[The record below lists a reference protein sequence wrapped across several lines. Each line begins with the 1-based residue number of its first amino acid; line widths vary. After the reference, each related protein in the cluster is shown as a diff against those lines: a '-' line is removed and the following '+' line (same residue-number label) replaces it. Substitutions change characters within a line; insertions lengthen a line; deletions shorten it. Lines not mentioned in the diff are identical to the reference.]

1 MESLI
6 ETFHLDIKLI
16 IAQAVNFA
24 IVAFILYYFALK
36 PIFKVMDERNTKIE
50 KGVENAEKAKQIL
63 AEAEKEKEDILNKA
77 REKANEK
84 ITEGRERGEQKK
96 QFIVDQTRKEVS
108 GIMEQEKKKLEEERK
123 KMIFDIKQHT
133 AELLN
138 EAVTKI
144 MEQKLDD
151 KYDEEIIKKFTDS
164 LDNKKS

>member
-6 ETFHLDIKLI
+6 ETFHLDVKLI

-24 IVAFILYYFALK
+24 IVAFILYFFALK
-36 PIFKVMDERNTKIE
+36 PIFKVMDERSNKIE

-63 AEAEKEKEDILNKA
+63 AEAEEEKEEILNKA

-96 QFIVDQTRKEVS
+96 QFIVDQTKKEVS

-123 KMIFDIKQHT
+123 KMITEIKQHT

-144 MEQKLDD
+144 MGQKLDD
-151 KYDEEIIKKFTDS
+151 NYDAEIIKKFAED
-164 LDNKKS
+164 LDKRS

>member
-6 ETFHLDIKLI
+6 ETFHLDVKLI
-16 IAQAVNFA
+16 IAQALNLAV
-24 IVAFILYYFALK
+24 VAFVLYFFALK
-36 PIFKVMDERNTKIE
+36 PVFKVMNERSNKIE

-63 AEAEKEKEDILNKA
+63 AEAEQEKEEILNKA
-77 REKANEK
+77 KEKANEK

-108 GIMEQEKKKLEEERK
+108 GMMEQEKKKLEEERK
-123 KMIFDIKQHT
+123 RMIVEIKQHT

-151 KYDEEIIKKFTDS
+151 NYDAEIIKKFTED
-164 LDNKKS
+164 LDKRS

>member
-6 ETFHLDIKLI
+6 ETFHLDVKLI
-16 IAQAVNFA
+16 IAQAFNFA
-24 IVAFILYYFALK
+24 IVAFVLYFFALK
-36 PIFKVMDERNTKIE
+36 PVFKVMDERSNKIE

-63 AEAEKEKEDILNKA
+63 AEAEEEKEEILNKA

-96 QFIVDQTRKEVS
+96 QFIVDQTKKEVS
-108 GIMEQEKKKLEEERK
+108 GIMEQEKKKLAEERK
-123 KMIFDIKQHT
+123 KMITEIKEHA

-138 EAVTKI
+138 EAVTKV

-151 KYDEEIIKKFTDS
+151 NYDAEIIKKFADD
-164 LDNKKS
+164 LEK

>member
-6 ETFHLDIKLI
+6 ETFHLDVKLI

-24 IVAFILYYFALK
+24 IVAFILYFFALK
-36 PIFKVMDERNTKIE
+36 PIFKVMDERSNKIE

-63 AEAEKEKEDILNKA
+63 AEAEEEKEEILDKA

-96 QFIVDQTRKEVS
+96 QFIVDQTKKEVS
-108 GIMEQEKKKLEEERK
+108 GIMEQEKKKLAEERK
-123 KMIFDIKQHT
+123 KMIAEIKEHT

-138 EAVTKI
+138 EAVTKV

-151 KYDEEIIKKFTDS
+151 NYDAEIIKKFADD
-164 LDNKKS
+164 LEK